1 MERSPS
7 REANSSAASY
17 EIHLILWQ
25 PNVFRRLRK
34 TPRSSLIQC
43 TPSHAINI
51 HFTVVLPSTLR
62 FFGWYYLPTHCVH
75 QCPMII
81 RVNSVS
87 WTTWHWDRFG
97 GQSDTETGLVGKVTL
112 GLVWWTKWHWDKF
125 GGQRGN
131 GTVLVDKVT
140 LREVWWTK

>member
-1 MERSPS
+1 MKRSPS

-43 TPSHAINI
+43 TPSHT
-51 HFTVVLPSTLR
+51 HVTVILPSRRR
-62 FFGWYYLPTHCVH
+62 FFRWYYLLTHCVH
-75 QCPMII
+75 QRPMII
-81 RVNSVS
+81 KVNSVS

-97 GQSDTETGLVGKVTL
+97 GQSDTGTG
-112 GLVWWTKWHWDKF
+112 
-125 GGQRGN
+125 
-131 GTVLVDKVT
+131 LVDKVT
-140 LREVWWTK
+140 LDQG